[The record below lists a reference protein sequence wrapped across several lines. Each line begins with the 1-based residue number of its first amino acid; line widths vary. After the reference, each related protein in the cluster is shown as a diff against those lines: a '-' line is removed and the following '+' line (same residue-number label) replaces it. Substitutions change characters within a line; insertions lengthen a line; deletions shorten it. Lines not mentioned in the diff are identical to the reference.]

1 MKRFTP
7 FAACCG
13 AALLLG
19 GTFGMIRPTLTSS
32 QTVGPSVGATGG
44 CGRTDIYLEIPQLNL
59 DDAHHS
65 SLEVR
70 SVAYGF
76 QNSTAFGS
84 GTGGSGAG
92 AGKATFEDLVIGRPV
107 DVHSLQVFQY
117 LVSQTSFDQVI
128 VEYKGTTSSG
138 TSLTCATV
146 DFKLVYAVK
155 QAHTGED
162 EGPAETLN
170 LIFGGAELKVYS
182 NPTAARVSAFV
193 AHRLGHRVAFTWR
206 LAHASQVAGFD
217 LYAGR
222 HRVNSHL
229 IPVHPAATYHYST
242 RWSGHGAYSLHVL
255 LTSGAH
261 LVVPAQ

>member
-19 GTFGMIRPTLTSS
+19 GAFGLVRPALTSS
-32 QTVGPSVGATGG
+32 QTVGPSVSNTGA
-44 CGRTDIYLEIPQLNL
+44 CGSTNIYLEIPQLKL
-59 DDAHHS
+59 DDADHS

-70 SVAYGF
+70 SVSYGF
-76 QNSTAFGS
+76 QNSPTIGS
-84 GTGGSGAG
+84 TGGGAG
-92 AGKATFEDLVIGRPV
+92 AGKVTFQDQVIQRLV
-107 DVHSLQVFQY
+107 DEHSLQVFQY
-117 LVSQTSFDQVI
+117 LVTQTHFDQVI
-128 VEYKGTTSSG
+128 IEYKGTTSSG
-138 TSLTCATV
+138 TSVTCATA

-155 QAHTGED
+155 QQHTSQD
-162 EGPAETLN
+162 EGIAETLN
-170 LIFGGAELKVYS
+170 LIYGAVELKVNGS
-182 NPTAARVSAFV
+182 VTSARVSAFV
-193 AHRLGHRVAFTWR
+193 AHRLGNRVAFTWR
-206 LAHASQVAGFD
+206 LAHAPQVAGFD
-217 LYAGR
+217 LYAGQ

-229 IPVHPAATYHYST
+229 IPVHPAAVYHYST

>member
-7 FAACCG
+7 FAACCA

-59 DDAHHS
+59 DDAHHT

-70 SVAYGF
+70 SVSYGF

-92 AGKATFEDLVIGRPV
+92 AGKATFEDLVIQRFV

-117 LVSQTSFDQVI
+117 LVTQNHFADVI
-128 VEYKGTTSSG
+128 IEYKGTTSSG
-138 TSLTCATV
+138 TSVTCATV
-146 DFKLVYAVK
+146 DFKMVFAVK
-155 QAHTGED
+155 QAHTSQD

-170 LIFGGAELKVYS
+170 LIFGGAELKVFT
-182 NPTAARVSAFV
+182 NPTSARVSAFV
-193 AHRLGHRVAFTWR
+193 AHRLGNQVRFTWR

-217 LYAGR
+217 LYAGQ
-222 HRVNSHL
+222 HRLNGHT
-229 IPVHPAATYHYST
+229 IPVHTPPMYHYSVH
-242 RWSGHGAYSLHVL
+242 WSGHGAYSLHVL

>member
-19 GTFGMIRPTLTSS
+19 GAFGMIRPTLTSS
-32 QTVGPSVGATGG
+32 QTVGPSIGATGG
-44 CGRTDIYLEIPQLNL
+44 CGRTDIYLEIPQLKL
-59 DDAHHS
+59 DDADHS

-92 AGKATFEDLVIGRPV
+92 AGKATFEDLVIQRFV

-117 LVSQTSFDQVI
+117 LVTQNHFADVI
-128 VEYKGTTSSG
+128 IEYKGTTSSG
-138 TSLTCATV
+138 TSVTCATV
-146 DFKLVYAVK
+146 DFKMVFAVK
-155 QAHTGED
+155 QAHTSQD
-162 EGPAETLN
+162 EVPAETLN
-170 LIFGGAELKVYS
+170 LIFGSAELKVYT
-182 NPTAARVSAFV
+182 NPTSAFV
-193 AHRLGHRVAFTWR
+193 AHRLGNQVRFTWR

-217 LYAGR
+217 LYAGQ

>member
-13 AALLLG
+13 AAVLLG
-19 GTFGMIRPTLTSS
+19 GAFGMVRPTLTSS
-32 QTVGPSVGATGG
+32 QTVGPSVSSTGACGATN
-44 CGRTDIYLEIPQLNL
+44 IYLEIPQLKL
-59 DDAHHS
+59 DDADHS

-76 QNSTAFGS
+76 QNSTTIGS
-84 GTGGSGAG
+84 TSGGAG
-92 AGKATFEDLVIGRPV
+92 AGKATFQDLIIQRLA
-107 DVHSLQVFQY
+107 DEHSIQVFQY
-117 LVSQTSFDQVI
+117 LVSQTNFDQVI

-138 TSLTCATV
+138 TSLTCATA
-146 DFKLVYAVK
+146 DFKEVYAV
-155 QAHTGED
+155 QQQHTSQD
-162 EGPAETLN
+162 EGIAETLN
-170 LIFGGAELKVYS
+170 LVFGAVALTVNGSVTS
-182 NPTAARVSAFV
+182 ARVSAFV
-193 AHRLGHRVAFTWR
+193 AHRLGNRVAFTWR

-217 LYAGR
+217 LYAGQ

-242 RWSGHGAYSLHVL
+242 RWSGHGAFSLHVL
-255 LTSGAH
+255 LNIGAQ